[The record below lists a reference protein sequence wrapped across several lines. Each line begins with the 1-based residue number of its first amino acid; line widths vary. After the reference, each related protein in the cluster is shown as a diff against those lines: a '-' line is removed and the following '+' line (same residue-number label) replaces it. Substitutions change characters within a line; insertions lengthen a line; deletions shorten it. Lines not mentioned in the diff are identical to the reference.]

1 MITYHIYGEM
11 NMNEK
16 VEKYPEGYFVGR
28 WMCIGIAIIS
38 VIGISFGIVTHNYI
52 FVYIGP
58 AIGVAFGLG
67 IGQSIENK
75 YKKEGRIRPLTEFE
89 KRRKKYSIISG
100 IMILTL
106 GVLVFMLFYIFNI

>member
-1 MITYHIYGEM
+1 M

-16 VEKYPEGYFVGR
+16 VEKYPEGHFVGR

-38 VIGISFGIVTHNYI
+38 GIGIPLGIVTHNYI
-52 FVYIGP
+52 FAYIGP
-58 AIGVAFGLG
+58 AIGVAFGMA

-75 YKKEGRIRPLTEFE
+75 YKQEGRIRPLTKSEQ
-89 KRRKKYSIISG
+89 KKKKYSITSG
-100 IMILTL
+100 IVILTL

>member
-58 AIGVAFGLG
+58 AIGVAFGMI

-75 YKKEGRIRPLTEFE
+75 YKQEGRIRPLTEKE
-89 KRRKKYSIISG
+89 QRRKKNAALAG
-100 IMILTL
+100 IFIFTL
-106 GVLVFMLFYIFNI
+106 GVFVFILFSFPSQ